1 MSEKDLYNVL
11 GVARTATSDELK
23 KAYRKLA
30 RQYHPD
36 VNKAP
41 DAGAKFTEVQ
51 EAYDVLSD
59 EKKRRYYDQF
69 GVVPGSAAAE
79 AGSAGQGPRTPWG
92 SGQRVRADQV
102 DMDADELGS
111 MFETFFGGGRSRD
124 PFGGG
129 PFAGAGAGG
138 GGRTASGGSARSRAQ
153 RAPEPEPLEHE
164 LFLTFLGAARGGT
177 EELKLNLEG
186 KSRTIEIN
194 IPAGVRD
201 GQQLR
206 MRKGAGDR
214 DLVLN
219 IRVGGHPLFRREE
232 GNDLSLD
239 LNLTISEAILGA
251 TVSVPTLDGEVELR
265 VPPGASSGAKLRLRG
280 KGIQPA
286 KAEAGDLYA
295 VIRVLVPK
303 PELLSESEKET
314 IREIG
319 LKQGNVR
326 VQ

>member
-1 MSEKDLYNVL
+1 MSDKDLYSVL
-11 GVARTATSDELK
+11 GVARTATNDELK

-41 DAGAKFTEVQ
+41 DASAKFTQVQ

-79 AGSAGQGPRTPWG
+79 AGTAGQGPRTPWEG
-92 SGQRVRADQV
+92 GQRVRADQV
-102 DMDADELGS
+102 EMDPEELGS

-124 PFGGG
+124 PFGGS
-129 PFAGAGAGG
+129 PFGSGGARSGG
-138 GGRTASGGSARSRAQ
+138 GGSARSRAQ

-186 KSRTIEIN
+186 KSRTIEVN

-206 MRKGAGDR
+206 MRQGAGDR

-239 LNLTISEAILGA
+239 LNLTIAEATLGA
-251 TVSVPTLDGEVELR
+251 SVSVPTLDGEVELR

-286 KAEAGDLYA
+286 KGDAGDLYA
-295 VIRVLVPK
+295 VVRVLVPK
-303 PELLSESEKET
+303 PDLLSEAEKQV

-326 VQ
+326 AG

>member
-1 MSEKDLYNVL
+1 MSDKDLYSVL
-11 GVARTATSDELK
+11 GVSKGASAEEIK

-36 VNKAP
+36 VNKSA

-69 GVVPGSAAAE
+69 GVVPGTAAAD
-79 AGSAGQGPRTPWG
+79 AGAAGHAPRGPWEG
-92 SGQRVRADQV
+92 GQNVRVDQMNI
-102 DMDADELGS
+102 DPEELGS
-111 MFETFFGGGRSRD
+111 MFETFFGGGGRPRD

-129 PFAGAGAGG
+129 SPFGG
-138 GGRTASGGSARSRAQ
+138 GASGTRGRGRASRAV
-153 RAPEPEPLEHE
+153 EPEPLEHE
-164 LFLTFLGAARGGT
+164 LYLTFLNAARGGK
-177 EELKLNLEG
+177 EELRLNLDG
-186 KSRTIEIN
+186 KSRTIEVN

-201 GQQLR
+201 KQQLR
-206 MRKGAGDR
+206 MRQGAGDR

-219 IRVGGHPLFRREE
+219 IRVGGHPVFRREE

-239 LNLTISEAILGA
+239 LPLTISEAILGG
-251 TVSVPTLDGEVELR
+251 TVNVQTLDAPVELR

-286 KAEAGDLYA
+286 KGEPGDLYA
-295 VIRVLVPK
+295 VVKVIVPK
-303 PELLSESEKET
+303 GDSLSDAEKNT

-319 LKQGNVR
+319 ARQGNVR
-326 VQ
+326 GG